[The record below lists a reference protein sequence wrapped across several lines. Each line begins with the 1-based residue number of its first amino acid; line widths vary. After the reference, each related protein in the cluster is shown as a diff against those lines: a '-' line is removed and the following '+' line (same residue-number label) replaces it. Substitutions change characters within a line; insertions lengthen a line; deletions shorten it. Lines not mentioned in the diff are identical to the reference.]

1 MFIILFRVLIIYVIV
16 LVYLRI
22 MGKRQVGEMQ
32 PFELVITLMMA
43 DIATLPMTQTSMP
56 LLFSLIPLTMLV
68 LVHFVVSFLSRKSI
82 TMRKIINGR
91 PVVVISP
98 KGVELK
104 ALQELNMTFDDLMQG
119 LRSLGVYK
127 LEDVSYVLVETNG
140 TLSVIQ
146 KTEVLPASNKDLKIK
161 TQPASLPLILISC
174 SKMIEKNIKIAE
186 IDEKFLQNIYEKI
199 KVKSYK
205 DILILTL
212 NAFGDVYVQPKNGI
226 AQTLKTNYNGVGK
239 WWKKFGLCLLFL
251 WF

>member
-239 WWKKFGLCLLFL
+239 W
-251 WF
+251 

>member
-68 LVHFVVSFLSRKSI
+68 LVHFVVCFLSRKSI

-161 TQPASLPLILISC
+161 TKPASLPLILISC

-239 WWKKFGLCLLFL
+239 W
-251 WF
+251 